1 MPTCGIGIQW
11 KTQEEEPKPNN
22 LGALEYRAQLHT
34 FNNTEDAINGET
46 WPLHLFS
53 IILILIHL
61 CISNNL
67 IICKTKAT
75 YSLKKRIVATENVNT
90 YLM

>member
-22 LGALEYRAQLHT
+22 LGALEYRAQLHI

-46 WPLHLFS
+46 
-53 IILILIHL
+53 
-61 CISNNL
+61 
-67 IICKTKAT
+67 
-75 YSLKKRIVATENVNT
+75 
-90 YLM
+90 